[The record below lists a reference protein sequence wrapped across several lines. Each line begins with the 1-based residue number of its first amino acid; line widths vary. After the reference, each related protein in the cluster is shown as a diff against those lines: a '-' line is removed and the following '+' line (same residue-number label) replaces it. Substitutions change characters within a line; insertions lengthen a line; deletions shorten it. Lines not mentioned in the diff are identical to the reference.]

1 MTATHLTPG
10 TAGRTRPVLGE
21 TPQARAE
28 RTRPGRGTARHPRP
42 GGLGSGTARHVR
54 PGPAT
59 APTATEPPRCLTRPR
74 PVPRPG
80 SAGCD
85 RGSMSVFT
93 VIFSV
98 VVFLL
103 AGLLVDGG
111 AAINARLR
119 AADIAEQGARAAADE
134 IDTERLRATGRIVL
148 RPDEDAVCRR
158 AQEIVDAQGGAGGV
172 RMPRCEVGATEVTV
186 AVSVRWEA
194 FFLAALGFPGD
205 EMEASATAAP
215 DAGDGAT

>member
-1 MTATHLTPG
+1 MSG
-10 TAGRTRPVLGE
+10 
-21 TPQARAE
+21 
-28 RTRPGRGTARHPRP
+28 TRPGPGAAARVPREAGDGVAAT
-42 GGLGSGTARHVR
+42 GGLGPHPPDPGGARRTPVPEGAAAGVAAGSAR
-54 PGPAT
+54 PGPAG
-59 APTATEPPRCLTRPR
+59 A
-74 PVPRPG
+74 
-80 SAGCD
+80 AGD
-85 RGSMSVFT
+85 RGSMAVFT

-111 AAINARLR
+111 AAVNARLR

-134 IDTERLRATGRIVL
+134 IDTERLRETGRIVL
-148 RPDEDAVCRR
+148 RDDEAAVCRR
-158 AQEIVDAQGGAGGV
+158 AQEIVDAQGADGV
-172 RMPRCEVGATEVTV
+172 RMPRCEVREAEVTV

-194 FFLAALGFPGD
+194 FFLAALGFPGG